1 MKTLLK
7 KLLLVLLV
15 ISLIAGVACAPKTEE
30 PDKPPAT
37 EGEGP
42 PATQAPETPDTSP
55 PSDDEEG
62 LKIAIVTTS
71 GVDDG
76 SFGQDCYN
84 GILQFID
91 KNPSSTVKTVK
102 EPDNAKVM
110 QAVEDIFADYDVL
123 VLPGFQFAPVG
134 VLAMENEDIRVILVD
149 SAPTDENGEEQELD
163 NVYGMLFSEQ
173 ESGFFAGVAAAL
185 ETKTGKVGSVHGM
198 AFPPVVNYQFGFEAG
213 VKYANKHLGTSA
225 EIISLP
231 SYAGT
236 DVTGANVGSN
246 YVGDFADEATGKI
259 IGNELYDLGCD
270 ILFVAA
276 GASGNGVFTAAKER
290 KDVFCIGCDV
300 DQYDDGDRGDG
311 TNIILTSALKVMH
324 LNVDRQLQA
333 ILDGTFKGKN
343 EVLTVQTDSTGY
355 VSAPGRHQ
363 LSEDTLAKLKEVYDK
378 VKAGDIVP
386 PGNFTEQTVEDFPG
400 L

>member
-1 MKTLLK
+1 MSKVMKTLL
-7 KLLLVLLV
+7 LIMLVFALV
-15 ISLIAGVACAPKTEE
+15 MGVACSPAETEPTKTEGPGTQE
-30 PDKPPAT
+30 ETDAPPV
-37 EGEGP
+37 
-42 PATQAPETPDTSP
+42 
-55 PSDDEEG
+55 DEKG

-84 GILQFID
+84 GILQFIA
-91 KNPSSTVKTVK
+91 KHPASTVNTVK

-110 QAVEDIFADYDVL
+110 QAVADIFADYDVL

-134 VLAMENEDIRVILVD
+134 VLAMENEDKRVILVD
-149 SAPTDENGEEQELD
+149 SAPADEEGNDTELA
-163 NVYGMLFSEQ
+163 NVYGMMFAEQ

-185 ETKTGKVGSVHGM
+185 ETKTGKVGSVHGI

-213 VKYANKHLGTSA
+213 VAYANAHLGASA

-236 DVTGANVGSN
+236 DVTGTDVGSN
-246 YVGDFADEATGKI
+246 YVGDFADEATGKV
-259 IGNELYDLGCD
+259 IGSTLYDMGCD

-290 KDVFCIGCDV
+290 DDVYCIGCDV

-311 TNIILTSALKVMH
+311 TNIILTSVVKVMH
-324 LNVDRQLQA
+324 LNVDRQLEA
-333 ILDGTFKGKN
+333 ILDGSFAGKN

-355 VSAPGRHQ
+355 ISADGRQQ
-363 LSEDTLAKLKEVYDK
+363 LTADTLAKLAEVYDK
-378 VKAGDIVP
+378 VKGGSIIP
-386 PGNFTEQTVEDFPG
+386 PANFSEYTRDDFPG
-400 L
+400 LK

>member
-7 KLLLVLLV
+7 KLLLVMLV
-15 ISLIAGVACAPKTEE
+15 IALVAGVACAPAEEE
-30 PDKPPAT
+30 PDKPTVT
-37 EGEGP
+37 EGDDGP
-42 PATQAPETPDTSP
+42 PATDAPKPTDAP
-55 PSDDEEG
+55 PPDDETG

-91 KNPSSTVKTVK
+91 KNPSSTVTTVK

-110 QAVEDIFADYDVL
+110 QAVADIFADFDVL

-134 VLAMENEDIRVILVD
+134 VLAMENEDINVILVD
-149 SAPTDENGEEQELD
+149 SAPSDEEGNELELP

-173 ESGFFAGVAAAL
+173 ESGFFAGVTAAL
-185 ETKTGKVGSVHGM
+185 ETKTGKVGSVHGI

-213 VKYANKHLGTSA
+213 VKYANKHLGTEA
-225 EIISLP
+225 EIVSLP

-246 YVGDFADEATGKI
+246 YVGDFADEATGKV
-259 IGNELYDLGCD
+259 IGAELYDMGCD

-290 KDVFCIGCDV
+290 EGVYCIGCDV

-333 ILDGTFKGKN
+333 ILDGSFTGGN

-355 VSAPGRHQ
+355 VSASGRQQ
-363 LSEDTLAKLKEVYDK
+363 LSDDTLATLEEIYAK
-378 VKAGDIVP
+378 VKSGEIVP
-386 PGNFTEQTVEDFPG
+386 PGNFTEQTVDDFPG

>member
-1 MKTLLK
+1 MKKVFQTLTL
-7 KLLLVLLV
+7 LLLVLA
-15 ISLIAGVACAPKTEE
+15 LIASAACGPAEEEPKPTETEGPATEAPATEE
-30 PDKPPAT
+30 PTEAPP
-37 EGEGP
+37 E
-42 PATQAPETPDTSP
+42 
-55 PSDDEEG
+55 DEDEG
-62 LKIAIVTTS
+62 LKIVIVTTS

-84 GILQFID
+84 GILQFIE
-91 KNPSSTVKTVK
+91 KNPSSTVSTVK

-110 QAVEDIFADYDVL
+110 QAVEDIFADYDAI

-134 VLAMENEDIRVILVD
+134 RLAMENEDKRVILVD
-149 SAPTDENGEEQELD
+149 SAPQVEEGEDTELP
-163 NVYGMLFSEQ
+163 NVYGMMFAEQ

-185 ETKTGKVGSVHGM
+185 ETKTGKIGSVHGM

-213 VKYANKHLGTSA
+213 VAYANAHLGASA

-236 DVTGANVGSN
+236 DVTGTNVGSN
-246 YVGDFADEATGKI
+246 YVGDFADEATGKV
-259 IGNELYDLGCD
+259 IGSTLYDMGCD

-290 KDVFCIGCDV
+290 DDVYCIGCDV

-311 TNIILTSALKVMH
+311 TNIILTSVVKVMH

-333 ILDGTFKGKN
+333 ILDGSFTGGN

-355 VSAPGRHQ
+355 ISAEGRQQ
-363 LSEDTLAKLKEVYDK
+363 LSEDTLAKLQDVYDK
-378 VKAGDIVP
+378 VKDGTIVP
-386 PGNFTEQTVEDFPG
+386 PGNFTEQTRDDFPG

>member
-7 KLLLVLLV
+7 KLLLVMLV
-15 ISLIAGVACAPKTEE
+15 VTLVASVACAPKPEE
-30 PDKPPAT
+30 PDETTPPAT
-37 EGEGP
+37 EAPDSPVTPTEGE
-42 PATQAPETPDTSP
+42 EK
-55 PSDDEEG
+55 G

-91 KNPSSTVKTVK
+91 KNPSSTVTTVK

-110 QAVEDIFADYDVL
+110 QAVADIFADYDVM

-149 SAPTDENGEEQELD
+149 SAPADEEGNDTELD

-185 ETKTGKVGSVHGM
+185 ETKTGKIGSVHGM

-213 VKYANKHLGTSA
+213 VKYANKHLGANA

-231 SYAGT
+231 SYAGA
-236 DVTGANVGSN
+236 DVTGANVRSN
-246 YVGDFADEATGKI
+246 YVGDFADEATGKV
-259 IGNELYDLGCD
+259 IGSELYDLGCD

-290 KDVFCIGCDV
+290 DGVFCIGCDV

-333 ILDGTFKGKN
+333 ILDGTFAGKN

-355 VSAPGRHQ
+355 VSADGRHQ
-363 LSEDTLAKLKEVYDK
+363 LSGDTLAKLKDVYDK
-378 VKAGDIVP
+378 VKSGAIVP
-386 PGNFTEQTVEDFPG
+386 PGNFTEQTVNDFPG

>member
-1 MKTLLK
+1 MK
-7 KLLLVLLV
+7 KLLKRLGVVLLAV
-15 ISLIAGVACAPKTEE
+15 ALLASVACGPGTTDPTGSEGTQT
-30 PDKPPAT
+30 PPV
-37 EGEGP
+37 EGP
-42 PATQAPETPDTSP
+42 S
-55 PSDDEEG
+55 

-84 GILQFID
+84 GIMTFIG
-91 KNPSSTVKTVK
+91 KNPGSTVTPVK

-110 QAVEDIFADYDVL
+110 QAVADIIADYDVL

-134 VLAMENEDIRVILVD
+134 VLAAENEDKKVILVD
-149 SAPTDENGEEQELD
+149 TPPQNEAGEDVELD
-163 NVYGMLFSEQ
+163 NVYGMMFSEQ
-173 ESGFFAGVAAAL
+173 ESGFFAGVVAAL

-213 VKYANKHLGTSA
+213 VAYANKHLGASA
-225 EIISLP
+225 EVISLP

-236 DVTGANVGSN
+236 DVTGTNVGSN
-246 YVGDFADEATGKI
+246 YVGDFADEATGKT
-259 IGNELYDLGCD
+259 IGSTLYDMGCD

-290 KDVFCIGCDV
+290 DGVFCIGCDV

-333 ILDGTFKGKN
+333 ILDGTFSGKN

-355 VSAPGRHQ
+355 VSADGRHQ
-363 LSEDTLAKLKEVYDK
+363 MSADTLARLKEVYDK
-378 VKAGDIVP
+378 MKAGEIVP
-386 PGNFTEQTVEDFPG
+386 PGNFTEQTRDDFPG

>member
-1 MKTLLK
+1 MRKVMKTLLRAM
-7 KLLLVLLV
+7 LVFALV
-15 ISLIAGVACAPKTEE
+15 MGVACGQAETEPTKTE
-30 PDKPPAT
+30 
-37 EGEGP
+37 GP
-42 PATQAPETPDTSP
+42 GTQAPTEAP
-55 PSDDEEG
+55 PVDEKG

-84 GILQFID
+84 GILQFIA
-91 KNPSSTVKTVK
+91 KHPASTVNTVK

-110 QAVEDIFADYDVL
+110 QAVADIFADYDVL

-134 VLAMENEDIRVILVD
+134 VLAMENEDKRVILVD
-149 SAPTDENGEEQELD
+149 SAPADEDGNDTELD
-163 NVYGMLFSEQ
+163 NVYGMMFAEQ

-213 VKYANKHLGTSA
+213 VAYANAHLGASA

-236 DVTGANVGSN
+236 DVTGTDVGSN
-246 YVGDFADEATGKI
+246 YVGDFADEATGKN
-259 IGNELYDLGCD
+259 IGSTLYDMGCD

-290 KDVFCIGCDV
+290 ADVYCIGCDV

-311 TNIILTSALKVMH
+311 TNIILTSVVKVMH
-324 LNVDRQLQA
+324 LNVDRQLEA
-333 ILDGTFKGKN
+333 ILDGSFAGKN

-355 VSAPGRHQ
+355 ISADGRQQ
-363 LSEDTLAKLKEVYDK
+363 LTADTLAKLAEVYDK
-378 VKAGDIVP
+378 VKGGSIIP
-386 PGNFTEQTVEDFPG
+386 PANFSEYTRDDFPG
-400 L
+400 LK